1 MFLLTSLVLL
11 DDILSRELSN
21 SGVAF
26 ISRNIRNLSL
36 SFLQLLLS
44 IILFGPLISNL
55 LLGYLFLISFALFIE
70 FLHQVTLFVLPSL
83 SLGNSLLVKSSLLV
97 GVHHSLEGIKL
108 HFHLSTL
115 NSVFDDF
122 ILLELWEAVGLC
134 SGNALK
140 DI

>member
-1 MFLLTSLVLL
+1 VFLLTSLVLL

-55 LLGYLFLISFALFIE
+55 LLGYFLLISFALFIE

-83 SLGNSLLVKSSLLV
+83 SLSNSLLVKSSLLV
-97 GVHHSLEGIKL
+97 GVHHSLEGIEL
-108 HFHLSTL
+108 HFHLSSL
-115 NSVFDDF
+115 NSVFDDL
-122 ILLELWEAVGLC
+122 ILLELREAVGLG
-134 SGNALK
+134 SSDALK
-140 DI
+140 DV

>member
-1 MFLLTSLVLL
+1 LF

-21 SGVAF
+21 SRVAF

-70 FLHQVTLFVLPSL
+70 FLHQVALFVLPSL
-83 SLGNSLLVKSSLLV
+83 SLSDSLLVKSSLLV

-115 NSVFDDF
+115 NSVFDNF
-122 ILLELWEAVGLC
+122 ILLELREAVGLG
-134 SGNALK
+134 SGNTLK
-140 DI
+140 DV

>member
-21 SGVAF
+21 SRVAF

-36 SFLQLLLS
+36 SFLQLLLT

-55 LLGYLFLISFALFIE
+55 LLGYFLLISFALFIE

-83 SLGNSLLVKSSLLV
+83 SLSDSLLVKSSLLV

-115 NSVFDDF
+115 NSVFDNF
-122 ILLELWEAVGLC
+122 ILLELREAVGLG

-140 DI
+140 DV

>member
-1 MFLLTSLVLL
+1 
-11 DDILSRELSN
+11 LSN

-55 LLGYLFLISFALFIE
+55 LLGYLLLISFALFIE

-83 SLGNSLLVKSSLLV
+83 SLSNSLLVKSSLLV

-115 NSVFDDF
+115 NSVFDNF
-122 ILLELWEAVGLC
+122 ILLELREAVGLGSC
-134 SGNALK
+134 NALK
-140 DI
+140 DV